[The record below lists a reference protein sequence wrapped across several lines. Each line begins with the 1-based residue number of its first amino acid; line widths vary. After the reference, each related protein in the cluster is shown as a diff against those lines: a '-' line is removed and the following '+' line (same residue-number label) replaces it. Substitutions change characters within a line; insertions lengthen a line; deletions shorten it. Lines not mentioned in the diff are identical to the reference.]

1 MPPGIKYGGRKKGTP
16 NKDAS
21 KLEEIAARCGKS
33 PFEILCL
40 IANADWKALGYDS
53 PQTIV
58 QTKQGGRVMLDR
70 INIVDRREAASEAAQ
85 YMYSKRK
92 AIEVNAAIE
101 MDAQMMGSLTKEQV
115 EEALKKDVFTDES
128 DPSEVRGAD

>member
-1 MPPGIKYGGRKKGTP
+1 MPPGAKYGGRVKGTP
-16 NKDAS
+16 NKS
-21 KLEEIAARCGKS
+21 SQHLEEVAARCGRS

-58 QTKQGGRVMLDR
+58 QTKAGGRVMLDR
-70 INIVDRREAASEAAQ
+70 ITIVDRREAASEAAQ

-92 AIEVNAAIE
+92 AIEVNAALE
-101 MDAQMMGSLTKEQV
+101 LDAKMTGALTKDQIEQ
-115 EEALKKDVFTDES
+115 AIKKDVFLDES
-128 DPSEVRGAD
+128 DPTEVRGAD